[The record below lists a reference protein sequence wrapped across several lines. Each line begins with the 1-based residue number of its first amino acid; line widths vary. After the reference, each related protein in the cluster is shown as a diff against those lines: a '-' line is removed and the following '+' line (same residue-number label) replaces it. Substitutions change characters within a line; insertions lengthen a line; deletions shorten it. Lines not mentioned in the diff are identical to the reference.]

1 MIFNQDINPEKQA
14 YYLGSRILAVLKA
27 VPSDSVP
34 LIEVFEHVNQQ
45 EKVSYHAFSMAM
57 NWLFLMGAVDLKER
71 QLVKCF

>member
-1 MIFNQDINPEKQA
+1 MILNQDIKPEKQA
-14 YYLGSRILAVLKA
+14 YYLGSRILSVLKA
-27 VPSDSVP
+27 VPADSVS
-34 LIEVFEHVNQQ
+34 LIDVFEQVNQQ